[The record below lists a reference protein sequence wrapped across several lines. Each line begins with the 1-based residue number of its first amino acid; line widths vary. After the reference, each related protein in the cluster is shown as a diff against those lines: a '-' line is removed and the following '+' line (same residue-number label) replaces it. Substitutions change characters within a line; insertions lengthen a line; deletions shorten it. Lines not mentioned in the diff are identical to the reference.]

1 MVRDELLSFRQQFWP
16 SHYPIE
22 ARYYEY
28 GAIAPSRT
36 YTSQRIGTPDELRAF
51 QGELARRE
59 TSHEWGFLAY
69 YESRVPPLMGDGQVC
84 PSITDDCV

>member
-22 ARYYEY
+22 ARYYLY
-28 GAIAPSRT
+28 GASATSWT
-36 YTSQRIGTPDELRAF
+36 FTSQQLRTPEELRAF

-59 TSHEWGFLAY
+59 QSHEWGFLAY
-69 YESRVPPLMGDGQVC
+69 YESRVPPLMGDGQADRSTVG
-84 PSITDDCV
+84 D

>member
-22 ARYYEY
+22 ARYNVY
-28 GAIAPSRT
+28 GASAPSWT
-36 YTSQRIGTPDELRAF
+36 FTSQQMRTPEELSAF

-59 TSHEWGFLAY
+59 QTHEWGFLAY
-69 YESRVPPLMGDGQVC
+69 YESPVPPLMGDGQADW
-84 PSITDDCV
+84 PIAGG